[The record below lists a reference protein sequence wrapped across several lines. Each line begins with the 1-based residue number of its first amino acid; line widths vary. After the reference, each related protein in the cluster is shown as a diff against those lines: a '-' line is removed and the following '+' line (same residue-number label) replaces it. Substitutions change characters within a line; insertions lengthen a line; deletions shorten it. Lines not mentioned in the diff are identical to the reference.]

1 MQLSLQCRAPF
12 ADLDH
17 LPKVLGTRQ
26 FFNISKWKCS
36 SRFSPVRIL
45 STSSSKSAPRLRV
58 SLRILCEIEL
68 SLQSCALFVDHF
80 PRSNRATAETE
91 TILLRRPLYPKKSVW
106 RPRAFSS
113 LNSRVPDLSHF
124 PTTYIHGDV
133 VAMMIEVMMWL
144 PSWWQS

>member
-1 MQLSLQCRAPF
+1 MQLSLQSRAPF

-17 LPKVLGTRQ
+17 LPKVLGTQQ

-80 PRSNRATAETE
+80 CRSRPAPAETE
-91 TILLRRPLYPKKSVW
+91 TLLCRPRKPLYPQKTEGFA
-106 RPRAFSS
+106 PEGFSS
-113 LNSRVPDLSHF
+113 RSSRVPNL
-124 PTTYIHGDV
+124 
-133 VAMMIEVMMWL
+133 MMWL
-144 PSWWQS
+144 TWWWECWPWESSVTRKFSN